1 MSEIDGDT
9 PDIAV
14 AVRQEL
20 RSPLPERQGTGEMMG
35 ITDGNAEPGAGR
47 GTGRHRIPA
56 GAGAV
61 AGPVWQWGTA
71 REICGADDTPGRSR
85 GGTRQ
90 KMWVKNRILLSY

>member
-61 AGPVWQWGTA
+61 AGPVIAWGT
-71 REICGADDTPGRSR
+71 TPGDLWGRR
-85 GGTRQ
+85 YYIKIAGKNPHDIAGRQ
-90 KMWVKNRILLSY
+90 PAG

>member
-61 AGPVWQWGTA
+61 AGAGVVEGTA
-71 REICGADDTPGRSR
+71 PGDREADDTPGRSR
-85 GGTRQ
+85 R
-90 KMWVKNRILLSY
+90 WNPPIAWNFPSSS